1 VDDNVQVTTDADG
14 AIKVEPFKDFNG
26 EIKKWREIAP
36 LVYRAVDGQDL
47 LAFRRDEHGHMQ
59 LVPNFPAVVYQRVSF
74 FGSSDFNQ
82 GLILSVLII
91 MALTLLCWPAA
102 AMVRGHYHQRL
113 DLDPRHKRLRFWVR
127 VVCAVDIF
135 FLVAFYL
142 ALTNEAAG
150 AFSPKLD
157 LKLQALQGVGVAGAL
172 GTVLVL
178 LACVRSWKDNNFGWW
193 AKVWNFFVLLAC
205 VAFVWFSFHW
215 NLLNFNM
222 NY

>member
-1 VDDNVQVTTDADG
+1 
-14 AIKVEPFKDFNG
+14 
-26 EIKKWREIAP
+26 
-36 LVYRAVDGQDL
+36 
-47 LAFRRDEHGHMQ
+47 
-59 LVPNFPAVVYQRVSF
+59 VYQHVSF

-82 GLILSVLII
+82 LLILSAVTT
-91 MALTLLCWPAA
+91 MALTLLFWPAA
-102 AMVRGHYHQRL
+102 AVVRGHYHQRL

-135 FLVAFYL
+135 FLIAFYL
-142 ALTNEAAG
+142 ALTNESAG

-157 LKLQALQGVGVAGAL
+157 LKLQAIQCVGVAGAL

-178 LACVRSWKDNNFGWW
+178 LACIRSWKDHNFGWW
-193 AKVWNFFVLLAC
+193 GKVWNLFVLLAC